1 MLAVTGRS
9 PWQRWIVIAALALVM
24 LLIAVNVTTYP
35 ALMRDSQFAIYI
47 AILGVAVA
55 AYLALALWWT
65 GRSALASA
73 LRWGTLCGLG
83 AGLGWLIEI
92 VAGNLAVGQGWQL
105 FAYFGGTLI
114 ALGLT
119 LAAGAAGAVATRS
132 FQSGLVAGVWCGM
145 VSGLTGCLALLALP
159 HLFPD
164 TLQQDAQTLAE
175 FARSGAPDLV
185 TYIAGD
191 YSAAAINHLVIG
203 LLLGLLL
210 GALGAKIG
218 VGIVRATLRQPAITL
233 Q

>member
-9 PWQRWIVIAALALVM
+9 PWLRWIVIAALALVA
-24 LLIAVNVTTYP
+24 LLVAANVTIYP
-35 ALMRDSQFAIYI
+35 ALTRDPQFPIYI

-55 AYLALALWWT
+55 IYLALALWWT
-65 GRSALASA
+65 GLSALAPA

-92 VAGNLAVGQGWQL
+92 VAGNLASGQAWQL
-105 FAYFGGTLI
+105 LAYFGGTLI

-119 LAAGAAGAVATRS
+119 LAAGIAGAMTARS
-132 FQSGLVAGVWCGM
+132 FRGGLVAGVWCGV

-164 TLQQDAQTLAE
+164 ILQRDAQTLAE

-210 GALGAKIG
+210 GALGAAIG
-218 VGIVRATLRQPAITL
+218 AGAARSTPRQPAVSPP
-233 Q
+233 